1 MLDDRTVLRSDL
13 AGQHYIAW
21 DQKSNRFGWE
31 SYLSLPGGIDDV
43 PEYAVPARRADLSG
57 LPPAWIGVGTVDLF
71 HDEAVAYAE
80 RLKACAVP
88 CEIEIVPG
96 AFHGF
101 DVFDPTISLV
111 QAFRRSQ
118 IAALRKYLFP

>member
-1 MLDDRTVLRSDL
+1 
-13 AGQHYIAW
+13 
-21 DQKSNRFGWE
+21 
-31 SYLSLPGGIDDV
+31 
-43 PEYAVPARRADLSG
+43 
-57 LPPAWIGVGTVDLF
+57 VGTADLF
-71 HDEAVAYAE
+71 HDEDVAYAQ
-80 RLKACAVP
+80 RLKTCAVL

-101 DVFDPTISLV
+101 DVFDPKIPLV

>member
-1 MLDDRTVLRSDL
+1 MTDLVCACNFDRFRP
-13 AGQHYIAW
+13 AGT
-21 DQKSNRFGWE
+21 
-31 SYLSLPGGIDDV
+31 
-43 PEYAVPARRADLSG
+43 RAKRKHSASILSG
-57 LPPAWIGVGTVDLF
+57 LPPAWLGVGTQDLF
-71 HDEAVAYAE
+71 HDEDVAYAQ
-80 RLKACAVP
+80 RLRACAVP

-101 DVFDPTISLV
+101 DVFDPKIPLV